1 MTLITEF
8 SRMKFTLR
16 MGIAAGWLW
25 GAVVWA
31 QIPAL
36 APVDDEKTV
45 RRHIAWLI
53 SEQFGLDRERSAKLD
68 MVLSAEPI
76 PLVGEGVAIRRVGSI
91 PVRILVQ
98 VVISRNGLLALVD
111 VLSREQLE
119 VLFVSIQA
127 RKNRADQAAINRIIA
142 VLDSILSLST
152 EQREQVNTILRNE
165 IYVKSVFL
173 LSERIVML
181 AQLTS
186 QINRP
191 HFGGPTDPDFLGRSL
206 TKPQRRVWFLVQ
218 EICGMRPHLMERLS
232 DESSL
237 RDHTNQ
243 LRIGF
248 ITEFERMRSGR
259 GNLKD
264 IDPGEIDGLPFIQ
277 RGIWQ
282 ALSQGADPDDL
293 RRTLMSED
301 PGAIGDM
308 FFGEKNEDRNLV
320 EKFAMAVMEAHAE
333 SFGELDEAAVK
344 RLTLAGRGTFR
355 QILSEEKTKAARSPE
370 EQDDR
375 EPWRVLRVPRRG
387 EERNIEKLPEY
398 TRSLWERILRG
409 VVDFPLYRRT
419 VQEVLSQEAYAEYS
433 AIRRE
438 RADFQLTAK
447 RQAVLAYLDMR
458 VLLSPKQRDH
468 AEAWLAQSDTN
479 LSISEL
485 YWQMT
490 EELDWELFTDWQR
503 SQWQWF

>member
-1 MTLITEF
+1 MATETDRGKAIAEKVVSDIVPIRYNEIGRTVPRTMTLLIEL
-8 SRMKFTLR
+8 SRMKFTAR
-16 MGIAAGWLW
+16 MGIAVGWLW

-31 QIPAL
+31 QIPFQIPL
-36 APVDDEKTV
+36 APVNDEKPV

-53 SEQFGLDRERSAKLD
+53 SEQFGLDQERSDKLD
-68 MVLSAEPI
+68 AVLSAEPI
-76 PLVGEGVAIRRVGSI
+76 PLVEKGVAIRSGGSI
-91 PVRILVQ
+91 PVRILDQAVT
-98 VVISRNGLLALVD
+98 SRNGLLALVD

-127 RKNRADQAAINRIIA
+127 RKNRADQAVTNRIIA

-248 ITEFERMRSGR
+248 ITEFQRIRSGR

-277 RGIWQ
+277 RGIWH
-282 ALSQGADPDDL
+282 SN
-293 RRTLMSED
+293 S
-301 PGAIGDM
+301 
-308 FFGEKNEDRNLV
+308 
-320 EKFAMAVMEAHAE
+320 H
-333 SFGELDEAAVK
+333 
-344 RLTLAGRGTFR
+344 
-355 QILSEEKTKAARSPE
+355 
-370 EQDDR
+370 
-375 EPWRVLRVPRRG
+375 
-387 EERNIEKLPEY
+387 
-398 TRSLWERILRG
+398 
-409 VVDFPLYRRT
+409 
-419 VQEVLSQEAYAEYS
+419 
-433 AIRRE
+433 
-438 RADFQLTAK
+438 
-447 RQAVLAYLDMR
+447 
-458 VLLSPKQRDH
+458 
-468 AEAWLAQSDTN
+468 
-479 LSISEL
+479 
-485 YWQMT
+485 
-490 EELDWELFTDWQR
+490 
-503 SQWQWF
+503 